1 MSTNPCS
8 TFLTFKRD
16 LGLFVEMVETSIR
29 SSKYGGVG
37 KLDGD
42 PYGPDIIDILE
53 RYDELPVR
61 EKQEMAA
68 DIAYLME
75 VQQEFG
81 E

>member
-8 TFLTFKRD
+8 TFLSFKRD

-42 PYGPDIIDILE
+42 PYGQDIIDILE

-61 EKQEMAA
+61 EKQEMAT